1 MHRCIS
7 NFPSQTV
14 EVLPSKLYQAKTGK
28 ALVETSTILNW
39 NGEEP
44 MKIAVFVY
52 EYPPKIVGGLGTYAA
67 EITRKFV
74 LTDHDVTVFTMND
87 DAGDLPTRE
96 IWRGIEIH
104 RPLHIDISD
113 SLPDVIAEDIRKWGR
128 GIHFFGKL
136 MVYNYLSAAKLVNEL
151 IKKESLKYDL
161 VVAHDWLSVMGGVT
175 VKKESGLPL
184 AFHVHSTEQGRTMG
198 NGSSVVSNI
207 ELRGGNMADLVVTVS
222 YAMKDELIQ
231 LGFPRDKIKVSYN
244 GVDPQK
250 YNPETIKKEDIR
262 RIRTSYGL
270 KDEDFMILFLG
281 RLVGVKGVDKLIM
294 AMPHILAKYPKAKLV
309 IVGVGDLQEYL
320 QNLVRMIKMDEYV
333 RFRFDFIPEEER
345 ILHYA
350 ACDVAAFPS
359 LYEPFGIVAL
369 EAMAMEKPVVVGAS
383 GVSGMREIVICCGD
397 EQCGY
402 HVDPN
407 NPSDIAWGILSALE
421 TPEKRKWLGK
431 NGRKRVLSEFTWSR
445 IAEKTIELYESVV
458 KR

>member
-1 MHRCIS
+1 
-7 NFPSQTV
+7 
-14 EVLPSKLYQAKTGK
+14 
-28 ALVETSTILNW
+28 
-39 NGEEP
+39 

-74 LTDHDVTVFTMND
+74 LMDHDVTVFTMND
-87 DAGDLPTRE
+87 DGGTLPTRE

-104 RPLHIDISD
+104 RPLHIDVSD
-113 SLPDVIAEDIRKWGR
+113 SLPDVIADDIKKWGR
-128 GIHFFGKL
+128 GVHLFGKL
-136 MVYNYLSAAKLVNEL
+136 LVYNYLTASKLINEL
-151 IKKESLKYDL
+151 IKKEGMKYDI

-175 VKKESGLPL
+175 VKRESGLPL
-184 AFHVHSTEQGRTMG
+184 AFHVHSTEKGRTLG

-207 ELRGGNMADLVVTVS
+207 ELRGGNMADMIVTVS

-231 LGFPRDKIKVSYN
+231 LGFPRDKIFVSYN

-250 YNPETIKKEDIR
+250 YNPESVSAEQIKKIR
-262 RIRTSYGL
+262 EFYGL
-270 KDEDFMILFLG
+270 KDGELMILFLG

-294 AMPHILAKYPKAKLV
+294 AMPHVLSKVPKARLV

-320 QNLVRMIKMDEYV
+320 TNLTRTMRLDEYV
-333 RFRFDFIPEEER
+333 RFRFDFIPEEDR

-350 ACDVAAFPS
+350 ACDIAVFPS

-369 EAMAMEKPVVVGAS
+369 EAMSMEKPVVVGAA
-383 GVSGMREIVICCGD
+383 GVSGMREIVVPCSE

-402 HVDPN
+402 HIDPN
-407 NPSDIAWGILSALE
+407 NPSDIAWGVISALE
-421 TPEKRKWLGK
+421 SPEKRKWLGK
-431 NGRKRVLSEFTWSR
+431 NGRKRVLAEFTWSK
-445 IAEKTIELYESVV
+445 IAEKTIELYEKML